1 MIALSAAA
9 ILAVAGWCV
18 WQWFPLEVLMLSWHV
33 RHGFSYAYEDV
44 RLQVPLWSYVR
55 CRGELCSIPIL
66 PEGAPRGRFSLD
78 GWACPLPRGGF
89 ISLRP
94 QRSEQTL
101 AYGRERDA
109 TRRGE
114 RLRLGT
120 RNVIMAGVALTCDE
134 YQIKGLYPREVC
146 CYRSSPGP
154 VPSYVGTPAALP
166 QFYAEL
172 ESARM
177 ASR

>member
-9 ILAVAGWCV
+9 ILAVAGWCL
-18 WQWFPLEVLMLSWHV
+18 WLWFPFEVLALSWHMG
-33 RHGFSYAYEDV
+33 HGFSYAYQDV
-44 RLQVPLWSYVR
+44 RFQVPLRSYVR
-55 CRGELCSIPIL
+55 CRGELCSIPLL
-66 PEGAPRGRFSLD
+66 PQGAFRRRFSLD
-78 GWACPLPRGGF
+78 GWTCPLPRGGV

-94 QRSEQTL
+94 QRTEQTL
-101 AYGRERDA
+101 AYGRGRDA

-120 RNVIMAGVALTCDE
+120 RNVTMAGVPLICDE
-134 YQIKGLYPREVC
+134 YQTKGLYPREVS

-154 VPSYVGTPAALP
+154 VASFVGTPAALP
-166 QFYAEL
+166 QFYAAL

-177 ASR
+177 VNR